1 MDHGQSE
8 LERSVRDTLDS
19 FLAERYAFKAARSQV
34 MCGGALWHSL
44 AEELGILGMA
54 LPEECG
60 GLGGGANEAAAIME
74 LFGKHLVWEPFVSTA
89 LMGARFI
96 QAHDASSVLL
106 ARIASGDLTVAIA
119 HGEPMG
125 GYDLSGLKVR
135 AARKGSAYALSGEKT
150 VVVYGP
156 CAKVFVVIARSPE
169 GIAAFLVDAGAK
181 GIERTDYRTI
191 GGAPA
196 SDLKFSDTPATLL
209 GDADG
214 LDFIEQVF
222 DEATTALC
230 AEACGV
236 MQSLV
241 DITVDYTKQR
251 KQFGRAI
258 AEFQVLQHR
267 MVDMLIEVKQ
277 SAAITRTARLKLDTP
292 DRASVVSAAKSRVGR
307 ACRAVS
313 QAAVQLHGGIGIADE
328 TPVSHY
334 FRRALMIEQE
344 LGSTDFHLD
353 RYERLQLSDI

>member
-1 MDHGQSE
+1 MGHGQSE
-8 LERSVRDTLDS
+8 LERSIRDTLDP
-19 FLAERYAFKAARSQV
+19 FLAERYDFKSAREQV
-34 MCGGALWHSL
+34 KCGGDLWRSL
-44 AEELGILGMA
+44 AEELGILGVTA
-54 LPEECG
+54 AEEAG
-60 GLGGGANEAAAIME
+60 GLGGGAGETAAIME
-74 LFGKHLVWEPFVSTA
+74 LFGKHLVWEPFLPTV
-89 LMGARFI
+89 LMGARLI
-96 QAHDASSVLL
+96 QAHDASSGLL
-106 ARIASGDLTVAIA
+106 AQIASGDLTIAIA

-125 GYDLSGLKVR
+125 GYDLSTVKMP
-135 AARKGSAYALSGEKT
+135 ATPKGAEYSLNGEKT
-150 VVVYGP
+150 VVLYGP
-156 CAKVFVVIARSPE
+156 CATALIVIARSPE
-169 GIAAFLVDAGAK
+169 GVAAFLVDASAK

-196 SDLKFSDTPATLL
+196 SNIKFNGTTATLL
-209 GDADG
+209 GESNG
-214 LDFIEQVF
+214 LDLIEQVF
-222 DEATTALC
+222 DEATVGLC

-236 MQSLV
+236 MQQLV
-241 DITVDYTKQR
+241 DITVEYAKQR

-277 SAAITRTARLKLDTP
+277 SAAITRTARAKLDTP

-313 QAAVQLHGGIGIADE
+313 QGAVQLHGGIGIADE

-344 LGSTDFHLD
+344 FGSPEFHLD

>member
-8 LERSVRDTLDS
+8 LEQSVRDTLDP

-34 MCGGALWHSL
+34 LCGGALWRSF
-44 AEELGILGMA
+44 AEELGLLGMT
-54 LPEECG
+54 LPEESG

-74 LFGKHLVWEPFVSTA
+74 VFGKHLVWEPFISTA
-89 LMGARFI
+89 LMGARFLH
-96 QAHDASSVLL
+96 AHDPSSVLL
-106 ARIASGDLTVAIA
+106 TRIANGDLTLAIA
-119 HGEPMG
+119 HSEPMS
-125 GYDLSGLKVR
+125 GYDPSRVKMR
-135 AARKGSAYALSGEKT
+135 AARKGSAYALSGDKIL
-150 VVVYGP
+150 VVYGA
-156 CAKVFVVIARSPE
+156 CAKAFVVIARSPE
-169 GIAAFLVDAGAK
+169 GVGAFLVDAGAN

-196 SDLKFSDTPATLL
+196 SDLKFSETPATLL
-209 GDADG
+209 GAADG
-214 LDFIEQVF
+214 LDLIEQVF
-222 DEATTALC
+222 DEATVALC

-241 DITVDYTKQR
+241 DLTVEYTKQR

-277 SAAITRTARLKLDTP
+277 SAAITRTARAKLDTP

-307 ACRAVS
+307 ACRSVS
-313 QAAVQLHGGIGIADE
+313 QGAVQLHGGIGIADE
-328 TPVSHY
+328 TPVSHF

-344 LGSTDFHLD
+344 FGSTEFHLD
-353 RYERLQLSDI
+353 RYERLQLSEI